1 MGGRSS
7 LVNGDTLGGIL
18 EGGARK
24 AVFKE
29 LEGGGAG
36 VADEGADLGGETCGS
51 RVGGGDN
58 LEVDDDAAGGHTEN
72 RNLVRVDLKCT
83 KDRVLSHLKDLSA
96 GGEPTISVK
105 QTTGLRF
112 GLFGFEDFSAF
123 VHGCRW
129 SFRWSSAVGSSRHQ
143 KTLCEPGI
151 LSGSSGGWQRPAP
164 GFLKFCQLSQGVTEK
179 MRSDSELATAD
190 SFPDVIKILK

>member
-1 MGGRSS
+1 VGGRSS

-58 LEVDDDAAGGHTEN
+58 LEVDDDATGGHTEN
-72 RNLVRVDLKCT
+72 RNLVRVDLKCRH
-83 KDRVLSHLKDLSA
+83 DEGNEGLIESRRV
-96 GGEPTISVK
+96 V
-105 QTTGLRF
+105 F
-112 GLFGFEDFSAF
+112 GRRVPGIVQVGQLE
-123 VHGCRW
+123 
-129 SFRWSSAVGSSRHQ
+129 GSSNDGSIEGGGLTVGALKGGSAETGVGAKARIRA
-143 KTLCEPGI
+143 GAAI
-151 LSGSSGGWQRPAP
+151 RAGRGAAGVRGDRGGGLSRSG
-164 GFLKFCQLSQGVTEK
+164 
-179 MRSDSELATAD
+179 
-190 SFPDVIKILK
+190 

>member
-1 MGGRSS
+1 VGGRSS

-24 AVFKE
+24 AVFKG

-96 GGEPTISVK
+96 GGEPTISETDHRVAFWFIWVR
-105 QTTGLRF
+105 RF
-112 GLFGFEDFSAF
+112 FG
-123 VHGCRW
+123 VC
-129 SFRWSSAVGSSRHQ
+129 SR
-143 KTLCEPGI
+143 LP
-151 LSGSSGGWQRPAP
+151 L
-164 GFLKFCQLSQGVTEK
+164 
-179 MRSDSELATAD
+179 EL
-190 SFPDVIKILK
+190 